1 MKKTVWTR
9 SFGYSGN
16 LKSKT
21 CPFDVLR
28 AGSEISRRIENPKWL
43 GLWVFALVLV
53 VTGAVAD
60 AQQPAVPRIGFL
72 TNESAS
78 DWATALRLD
87 AFRHGLG
94 ELGYVEGKNI
104 IVEHRYAEGKSE
116 RLTELAED
124 LARLKVDIFV
134 VPNDTT
140 ARAAKKAT
148 PAIPIVMTSSG
159 NPIGSG
165 VVASLARPGGNVT
178 GLTSYS
184 AELLGKRL
192 ELLKE
197 TLPDVSR
204 FAFLNDASS
213 EVSASRAAF
222 EEAQGPAKILGVQL
236 QSIGVKAGNPD
247 FERAFRVMAKDR
259 IGALITSPGP
269 LLGFHRKKILQLATQ
284 TRIPAIHPTE
294 EWANSGGLMSYAA
307 NRVELSRRAAVY
319 VDKILKGAKPGDLPV
334 EQPTKFEL
342 AINLK
347 TAKQIGVMIPPN
359 VLARA
364 DRVIR

>member
-1 MKKTVWTR
+1 MQR
-9 SFGYSGN
+9 
-16 LKSKT
+16 L
-21 CPFDVLR
+21 
-28 AGSEISRRIENPKWL
+28 IQNPKWL
-43 GLWVFALVLV
+43 RLFAIIVPL
-53 VTGAVAD
+53 TACGAVVQ
-60 AQQPAVPRIGFL
+60 AQQSAFKIPRIGFL
-72 TNESAS
+72 IDSSAS
-78 DWATALRLD
+78 DPATALRVD
-87 AFRHGLG
+87 ALRQGLR

-104 IVEHRYAEGKSE
+104 IVEHRYAEGNSG
-116 RLTELAED
+116 RLSELAED

-148 PAIPIVMTSSG
+148 PAIPIVMWSSG
-159 NPIGSG
+159 NPIGTG
-165 VVASLARPGGNVT
+165 VIASLARPGGNVT

-197 TLPDVSR
+197 VLPKVSR

-236 QSIGVKAGNPD
+236 QSVGVKTPKPD
-247 FERAFRVMAKDR
+247 LEGAFRVMAKDR
-259 IGALITSPGP
+259 LGALITSPGP
-269 LLGFHRKKILQLATQ
+269 LIGFHRKKILQLAEQ
-284 TRIPAIHPTE
+284 NRIPAIHPTE
-294 EWANSGGLMSYAA
+294 EWPDSGGLMSYGA
-307 NRVELSRRAAVY
+307 NRADLSRRAATY
-319 VDKILKGAKPGDLPV
+319 VDKILKGAKPADLPV

-342 AINLK
+342 VINLK
-347 TAKQIGVMIPPN
+347 AAKQIGLTIPPN

-364 DRVIR
+364 DKVIR